1 MIMEHNVKLVMKVCE
16 DKVGTREQCSKY
28 IDGKDKLEKRDSLE
42 LAASQNTE
50 TTVATESKQTKC
62 NFSHILAYCLYIV

>member
-28 IDGKDKLEKRDSLE
+28 IDGKDKLEKRDSQE
-42 LAASQNTE
+42 LAGSSM
-50 TTVATESKQTKC
+50 TTSTLAT
-62 NFSHILAYCLYIV
+62 